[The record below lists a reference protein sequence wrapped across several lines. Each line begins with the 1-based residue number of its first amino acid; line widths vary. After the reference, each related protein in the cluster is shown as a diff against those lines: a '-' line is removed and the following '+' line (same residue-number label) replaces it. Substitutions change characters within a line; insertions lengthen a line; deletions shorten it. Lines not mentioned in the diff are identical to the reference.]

1 MPHECT
7 TCGHVFADGSKEML
21 SGCPDCGGNKFQFN
35 PAAATEREG
44 TTPAGKRHDAT
55 PATERHD
62 ATPATER
69 HDATA
74 TGQREQPASSTA
86 GPDGTHD
93 DRDET
98 PSDAADPQRD
108 LSEGSTEWPDN
119 GYGSAAD
126 SEAAD
131 SNPAASDSSA
141 PDPSAPE
148 FSPTDA
154 VAGAGDS
161 DPTADS
167 VDAGATDAEGTD
179 TGTGSG
185 PTLDRSPE
193 DPAQA
198 DARSDVVS
206 PDEIAAATPE
216 ETEGTATPG
225 APGSPATHDDD
236 RPADTTDSATE
247 STPDDRPGLEGL
259 RKELNE
265 QFESIRIVAP
275 GEYELNLMELYDR
288 TEYIISLQEDGRYII
303 EVPDTW
309 DTTPDPDET

>member
-21 SGCPDCGGNKFQFN
+21 SGCPDCGGNKFQFK
-35 PAAATEREG
+35 PAAATEREE
-44 TTPAGKRHDAT
+44 TTRAGEREDAT
-55 PATERHD
+55 PATERED

-69 HDATA
+69 
-74 TGQREQPASSTA
+74 EQPTSNTA
-86 GPDGTHD
+86 GPDGTHG

-98 PSDAADPQRD
+98 PSDAADPRRD
-108 LSEGSTEWPDN
+108 LSKGSTEWPDH
-119 GYGSAAD
+119 GHGSAAD
-126 SEAAD
+126 SEAVD
-131 SNPAASDSSA
+131 SNPTASDSSA
-141 PDPSAPE
+141 PES
-148 FSPTDA
+148 SPTDA

-167 VDAGATDAEGTD
+167 VDAGATDAEGT
-179 TGTGSG
+179 GTGSG
-185 PTLDRSPE
+185 PTPDRSPE

-206 PDEIAAATPE
+206 PDEIPAATPE
-216 ETEGTATPG
+216 ETEGTATPD

-236 RPADTTDSATE
+236 RRADTADSATE
-247 STPDDRPGLEGL
+247 PTPDDRPGLEGL
-259 RKELNE
+259 REELNE